1 MLYMSLKPKNCFWE
15 LLCPYWSVISSFF
28 RTYKEGCDVHCT
40 CMKIFQVMFSEDTIW
55 PASVRLFVVLS
66 SWKNV
71 KEKEL
76 NFDLLSLTLVF
87 WMILLELLI
96 CSESYQSSLRS
107 TPIPNHSPPSFCFLL
122 QAGFFLNKGKL
133 HFRVQE
139 GEEFWSGDDNV
150 LIGFAWFTQP
160 LSSRN
165 LLSVDWFACTLRS
178 GLQKAH

>member
-1 MLYMSLKPKNCFWE
+1 MLYMSLNLKKSFWE
-15 LLCPYWSVISSFF
+15 LLSSFL

-96 CSESYQSSLRS
+96 CREKLPEFTAVYA
-107 TPIPNHSPPSFCFLL
+107 NHRPPSFCFLL

-139 GEEFWSGDDNV
+139 GEEFWSGEDNV